1 MAAKLTTFSKLVI
14 TLLIVAGIGFLL
26 LKLSGNSNL
35 AEKFKSKTKT
45 DKPKADSGKNKDAD
59 IKVAVFS
66 WGGYAPGFYF
76 NEGFNVNE
84 KSRFTTEYGINVAF
98 EVIDD
103 FNANREAWKSG
114 DVDIIGTTA
123 DALPTEM
130 EGLKEFD
137 PRIIFQIDWS
147 RGGDAIIAK
156 RGINSI
162 NDLKGKT
169 VAVTPSTPSQTF
181 LLWMLEAANLK
192 LSDINILEVPSA
204 IDAATAFKGDK
215 NVHAAVVWSPDDEIA
230 IREIPGATILQST
243 REASHIIADVF
254 IAKKSWI
261 DENQEALNSFYEGWM
276 KGAAEINSSATNKE
290 KAAKIMSEGTF
301 FTPEDALGS
310 INNVRLCTHGDN
322 IDFFGKNP
330 SYKGVMGEVLYSKMT
345 KEYINLGFASTPYSW
360 RMLAYPNAIN
370 NAQLTGVQHNAEGQK
385 AFEPSTPEDA
395 TSPAIASKPVSI
407 SFASGQYTLDANAKT
422 IIDLQFSEVAK
433 AFSNSRVRI
442 EGNTDNVGGLQMNV
456 ELSKKRAQAVADYLK
471 SEYGMNAN
479 RFIIVG
485 NGPNK
490 PVAGCE
496 SNANEACKAQNR
508 RTEFQLIR

>member
-26 LKLSGNSNL
+26 LKLSGNTNL
-35 AEKFKSKTKT
+35 SEKFKAKTKT
-45 DKPKADSGKNKDAD
+45 DKTKTASNKDAD
-59 IKVAVFS
+59 VKVAVFS

-76 NEGFNVNE
+76 NEGFNPND
-84 KSRFTTEYGINVAF
+84 KSRFTTEYGVSVAF

-114 DVDIIGTTA
+114 NVDIIGTTA

-181 LLWMLEAANLK
+181 LLWMLEAANMK
-192 LSDINILEVPSA
+192 LSDVTILEVPSA

-230 IREIPGATILQST
+230 VREIPGATILQST

-261 DENQEALNSFYEGWM
+261 DENQDALNAFYEGWM
-276 KGAAEINSSATNKE
+276 KGAAEINSSETNKQ

-330 SYKGVMGEVLYSKMT
+330 NYKGVTGEVLYTKMT
-345 KEYINLGFASTPYSW
+345 KEYIDLGFASTPYSW
-360 RMLAYPNAIN
+360 RMLAYPNAMN
-370 NAQLTGVQHNAEGQK
+370 SAQLTGVQHNSEGQK
-385 AFEPSTPEDA
+385 AFDPATDADA
-395 TSPAIASKPVSI
+395 TVQAIASKPVSI
-407 SFASGQYTLDANAKT
+407 SFASGQFTLDANAKT

-433 AFSNSRVRI
+433 AFGNSRVRI
-442 EGNTDNVGGLQMNV
+442 EGNTDNVGSLQMNID
-456 ELSKKRAQAVADYLK
+456 LSKKRAQAVADYLK
-471 SEYGMNAN
+471 TQYGMDAN

-490 PVAGCE
+490 PVPGCE
-496 SNANEACKAQNR
+496 SNANEACKSQNR
-508 RTEFQLIR
+508 RTEFQLIK